1 MLNLNYNII
10 GSNQKFLYRGNGQYV
25 IRNDGFNQYIVLAV
39 PGNLF
44 QDTFGNNQFG
54 MANAYDDISAYV
66 VTGQPNTPSGS
77 NIPMIASGSTVTVGP
92 IYPSSSYKAFPVDT
106 EGRYS
111 ASLYLNGKSSLV
123 VNKTWPAKQGANF
136 TFSSSFVIETYAAFA
151 TTASA
156 FRPDPSGQPYNWT
169 FAPKRILAWK
179 YVTDPAQ
186 GQYLYEM
193 WSGNTPEYSPVTSG
207 SARFVFD
214 ITGSSNFTA
223 SATESVMY
231 PQYSVPIV
239 PYQFNHYAIA
249 YSSQSL
255 DTNKSI
261 RMYVNGVLIASS
273 SLTGSNYDITSNT
286 SSILQ
291 IMGAVAG
298 IDPNYSGSQAFFNDF
313 KIYNGTDKNYTGSS
327 FVPPQSLAYWT
338 GY

>member
-25 IRNDGFNQYIVLAV
+25 VRNDGFNQYIVVAV

-54 MANAYDDISAYV
+54 MTNPWDDISAYV
-66 VTGQPNTPSGS
+66 VTGQPNTPTGS
-77 NIPMIASGSTVTVGP
+77 NLTITPTGKTQY
-92 IYPSSSYKAFPVDT
+92 IYPSASYTAFPIDT

-111 ASLYLNGKSSLV
+111 ASLALNDTSSLT

-136 TFSSSFVIETYAAFA
+136 TFSSSFVIETYAAF
-151 TTASA
+151 TQTASA
-156 FRPDPSGQPYNWT
+156 FVPNPLSPDEYSFN
-169 FAPKRILAWK
+169 PKRTLAWK
-179 YVTDPAQ
+179 YTAGNPAL
-186 GQYLYEM
+186 GQYLFDM
-193 WSGNTPEYSPVTSG
+193 WSGNRSIYPTINAVSG
-207 SARFVFD
+207 STRFVFD

-223 SATESVMY
+223 SATESILY

-239 PYQFNHYAIA
+239 PYQFNHYAIS
-249 YSSQSL
+249 YSSESL
-255 DTNKSI
+255 DINKSI
-261 RMYVNGVLIASS
+261 RMYVNGVLIGSS

-286 SSILQ
+286 SSLLQ
-291 IMGAVAG
+291 IWGAVAG
-298 IDPNYSGSQAFFNDF
+298 TVGYSGSLVMFNDF